1 VLDSVVGVMSELD
14 DIREQY
20 EQGRLESL
28 KDDLER
34 FLCNHRDRIRAFA
47 AEQVARGLE
56 IPADSVVKFY
66 ILRQRSI
73 NPRREIQDQLEEIQR
88 EKWIRGIQSGC
99 APDAQEVA
107 ADWARKFS
115 APWRE
120 HRLTTIVYVFE
131 RDKDR
136 YLKLLDGGV

>member
-1 VLDSVVGVMSELD
+1 MSELD

-20 EQGRLESL
+20 EQGRFEAL
-28 KDDLER
+28 KGDLER
-34 FLCNHRDRIRAFA
+34 FLCAHRDRIRVFA
-47 AEQVARGLE
+47 AEQAAKGL
-56 IPADSVVKFY
+56 PALPDVVVKYY

-73 NPRREIQDQLEEIQR
+73 NPRREIQDQLEEINR

-99 APDAQEVA
+99 SPDPQEVA
-107 ADWARKFS
+107 VDWAKKFS
-115 APWRE
+115 ATWRE

-136 YLKLLDGGV
+136 YLKLLDS